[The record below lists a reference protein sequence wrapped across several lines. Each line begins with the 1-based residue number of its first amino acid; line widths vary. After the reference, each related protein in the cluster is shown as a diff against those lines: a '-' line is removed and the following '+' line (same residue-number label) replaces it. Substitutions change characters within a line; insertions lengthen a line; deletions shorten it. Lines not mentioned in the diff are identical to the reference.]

1 MHTPTHRTE
10 IPALTD
16 DTVRLSTIGQ
26 VLRGR
31 WRTLVVLALLGALVG
46 AGSSVILSPGYRTT
60 SNVLLQGPREADE
73 LLTQAEVA
81 TSSVVLDRAAA
92 VLGRGSGADLRDRVS
107 TTVAQGNVIT
117 IAATDDSAEHA
128 QQVADQVA
136 QEFVKYST
144 QVLASTGDAAVKVA
158 QERRE
163 TLRQQVAQTNQRI
176 TELTEKVSDG
186 TTSVETVQLRTELAA
201 LRSSIEQAMSTLN
214 ATDTTSGGLGSM
226 VVMGAAQRPTS
237 AAAPTLPQLALGG
250 AALFFVFGLLGHL
263 FAARTD
269 RRLRDEEEIGAALG
283 GPVLATVDI
292 PDIADESVPGAER
305 SLRAKLLGD
314 DKPWNIRRID
324 VTPEEIDGD
333 VHYRRLVS
341 RLPQRRLLVLVADG
355 DHAARTAATRIAELA
370 GRRFTVVTVAPG
382 RPVVEDHTA
391 EGVLVVLGLGT
402 RTAWELV
409 GVAEACADAGL
420 AVVGAALIRPV
431 RPTRP
436 PKPEKQAGKDREA
449 LAGTP

>member
-1 MHTPTHRTE
+1 M
-10 IPALTD
+10 TD
-16 DTVRLSTIGQ
+16 DTVRLSMIGQ

-269 RRLRDEEEIGAALG
+269 RRLRDEQEIGAALG
-283 GPVLATVDI
+283 GPVLATVDV
-292 PDIADESVPGAER
+292 ADEPDPGATR
-305 SLRAKLLGD
+305 GLRAKLLGD
-314 DKPWNIRRID
+314 DRPWNIRRID

-355 DHAARTAATRIAELA
+355 DHAARTAAARIAGLS

-382 RPVVEDHTA
+382 RPVVEDQAA

-436 PKPEKQAGKDREA
+436 PKPGKQAGKDREA

>member
-16 DTVRLSTIGQ
+16 DTVRLSMIGQ

-46 AGSSVILSPGYRTT
+46 AGSSMILSPGYRTT

-176 TELTEKVSDG
+176 SELTQKVSDG

-269 RRLRDEEEIGAALG
+269 RRLRDEDEIRAALG
-283 GPVLATVDI
+283 GPVLATIDI
-292 PDIADESVPGAER
+292 PDIADDPEANR

-314 DKPWNIRRID
+314 DRPWNIRRID
-324 VTPEEIDGD
+324 VTPDEIDGD

-341 RLPQRRLLVLVADG
+341 RLPQRRLLVLVAEG

-370 GRRFTVVTVAPG
+370 GRWFTVVTVAPA
-382 RPVVEDHTA
+382 RPVVADQTA

-436 PKPEKQAGKDREA
+436 PKLEKQAGKDRQA

>member
-1 MHTPTHRTE
+1 M
-10 IPALTD
+10 TD
-16 DTVRLSTIGQ
+16 DTVRLSMIGQ

-31 WRTLVVLALLGALVG
+31 WRTLVALAVLGALVG

-176 TELTEKVSDG
+176 SELAEKVSDG

-226 VVMGAAQRPTS
+226 VVMGAAERPTS

-269 RRLRDEEEIGAALG
+269 RRLRDEQEIGAALG

-292 PDIADESVPGAER
+292 ADEPDPEANR

-324 VTPEEIDGD
+324 VTPDEIDGD

-341 RLPQRRLLVLVADG
+341 RLPRRRLLVLVAEG
-355 DHAARTAATRIAELA
+355 DHAARTAAARIAGLS

-382 RPVVEDHTA
+382 RPVVEDEAA

-420 AVVGAALIRPV
+420 TVVGAALIRPV
-431 RPTRP
+431 RPTRAP
-436 PKPEKQAGKDREA
+436 GAKPGKKAEKDREA

>member
-1 MHTPTHRTE
+1 M
-10 IPALTD
+10 TD
-16 DTVRLSTIGQ
+16 DTVRLSMIGQ

-46 AGSSVILSPGYRTT
+46 AGSSMILSPGYRTT
-60 SNVLLQGPREADE
+60 SNVLLQGPREASE

-92 VLGRGSGADLRDRVS
+92 VLGRGSGADLRDRVT

-163 TLRQQVAQTNQRI
+163 TLRQQVAQANQRI
-176 TELTEKVSDG
+176 SELTEKVSDG

-226 VVMGAAQRPTS
+226 VVMGAAERPTS

-250 AALFFVFGLLGHL
+250 ALLFFVFGLLGHL

-269 RRLRDEEEIGAALG
+269 RRLRDEEEVGAALG
-283 GPVLATVDI
+283 GPVLATVDV
-292 PDIADESVPGAER
+292 AEEAVPEAGR

-314 DKPWNIRRID
+314 DRPWNIRRVD
-324 VTPEEIDGD
+324 VTPEEIDGE
-333 VHYRRLVS
+333 VHFRRLVA
-341 RLPQRRLLVLVADG
+341 RLPQRRLLVLVAGG
-355 DHAARTAATRIAELA
+355 DHAARTAADRIAALSD
-370 GRRFTVVTVAPG
+370 RWFTVVEVAPG
-382 RPVVEDHTA
+382 RPVVEDTSA
-391 EGVLVVLGLGT
+391 EGVLVVLGVGT

-409 GVAEACADAGL
+409 GFAEACADAGL
-420 AVVGAALIRPV
+420 AVVGAALVRPV
-431 RPTRP
+431 RPTRAS
-436 PKPEKQAGKDREA
+436 KAEKKAETDREA

>member
-1 MHTPTHRTE
+1 M
-10 IPALTD
+10 
-16 DTVRLSTIGQ
+16 IGQ

-46 AGSSVILSPGYRTT
+46 AGSSLILSPGYRTT

-92 VLGRGSGADLRDRVS
+92 VLGRGSGADLRDQVS

-292 PDIADESVPGAER
+292 ADEADPEAER

-314 DKPWNIRRID
+314 DRPWNIRRID

-355 DHAARTAATRIAELA
+355 DHAARTAAARIAELA

-382 RPVVEDHTA
+382 RPVVEDQAA

-436 PKPEKQAGKDREA
+436 PKPGKQAGKEREA

>member
-1 MHTPTHRTE
+1 M
-10 IPALTD
+10 
-16 DTVRLSTIGQ
+16 IGQ

-46 AGSSVILSPGYRTT
+46 AGSSVFLSPGYRTT

-92 VLGRGSGADLRDRVS
+92 VLGRGGGADLRDRVS

-163 TLRQQVAQTNQRI
+163 TLRQQVTQANQRI
-176 TELTEKVSDG
+176 SELTEKVSDG

-226 VVMGAAQRPTS
+226 VVMGAAERPTS
-237 AAAPTLPQLALGG
+237 AATPTLPQLALGG
-250 AALFFVFGLLGHL
+250 AVLFFVFGLLGHL

-292 PDIADESVPGAER
+292 PDIPDTAGEPTR

-324 VTPEEIDGD
+324 VTPDEIDGD

-341 RLPQRRLLVLVADG
+341 RLPQRRLLVLVAEG

-370 GRRFTVVTVAPG
+370 GRRITVVTVAPA
-382 RPVVEDHTA
+382 RPVVDDHAA

-409 GVAEACADAGL
+409 GVAEACVDAGP
-420 AVVGAALIRPV
+420 AVVGAVLIRPV
-431 RPTRP
+431 RPTRAP
-436 PKPEKQAGKDREA
+436 GAKSGKQAGKDREA